1 MFKSIKSG
9 TSCIAMSLGKSP
21 RDSQETFGRAC
32 QIGHTVLRSA
42 TTPTDAF
49 SSHQRSRKRIPIG
62 RRALQLLASCRD
74 GCTEALML
82 ADGFTVE
89 QMVERVRAG
98 LATAQAG
105 ASSPA
110 GEPRGRARE
119 DHGGGAAYINGM
131 RSRWRFIGSSSP
143 RPNLRRYRK
152 RSALCSYY

>member
-9 TSCIAMSLGKSP
+9 TSCIAMSLGNSP

-98 LATAQAG
+98 LATAQAECVV
-105 ASSPA
+105 A
-110 GEPRGRARE
+110 GGRAT
-119 DHGGGAAYINGM
+119 
-131 RSRWRFIGSSSP
+131 RSR
-143 RPNLRRYRK
+143 
-152 RSALCSYY
+152 A